1 MVRLA
6 QALVF
11 CVVFCK
17 SLLLF
22 LFIIF
27 HLAIV
32 LSVSDDHFGI
42 FNFFVHSC
50 MALKEAPVGCG
61 GRTNAQIT
69 LRSVK
74 YSHTIKYLLLHNF
87 RENRRCNQEWTIQ
100 RHWLHCKHKTS
111 DGVDKQNTTQKAK
124 MMSNTRRTPTKTEG
138 EPMCSEL
145 VSSSC
150 LL

>member
-1 MVRLA
+1 MWSRDCLQLFRNTSGHLQGIVRVA

-11 CVVFCK
+11 CVVICK

-42 FNFFVHSC
+42 LILFVPSC
-50 MALKEAPVGCG
+50 MVLKETPVGCG

-69 LRSVK
+69 LRSAK
-74 YSHTIKYLLLHNF
+74 YLHTIKYFLLHNF
-87 RENRRCNQEWTIQ
+87 IEN
-100 RHWLHCKHKTS
+100 K
-111 DGVDKQNTTQKAK
+111 
-124 MMSNTRRTPTKTEG
+124 PEG
-138 EPMCSEL
+138 YSRMENPETL
-145 VSSSC
+145 AT
-150 LL
+150 LQT

>member
-1 MVRLA
+1 MVRVA
-6 QALVF
+6 QALVS

-42 FNFFVHSC
+42 FNFFVPSC
-50 MALKEAPVGCG
+50 MALKETPVGCG

-74 YSHTIKYLLLHNF
+74 YLDTIKYFLLHNF
-87 RENRRCNQEWTIQ
+87 RENKPKGQSRMDNPDTLATLQ
-100 RHWLHCKHKTS
+100 
-111 DGVDKQNTTQKAK
+111 A
-124 MMSNTRRTPTKTEG
+124 
-138 EPMCSEL
+138 
-145 VSSSC
+145 
-150 LL
+150 

>member
-1 MVRLA
+1 MVRVA

-22 LFIIF
+22 LFIFF
-27 HLAIV
+27 HLAIE

-42 FNFFVHSC
+42 FIVFVYRC
-50 MALKEAPVGCG
+50 MALKEASVGCG

-74 YSHTIKYLLLHNF
+74 YLDTIKYLLLDNF
-87 RENRRCNQEWTIQ
+87 RENRRGNQ
-100 RHWLHCKHKTS
+100 
-111 DGVDKQNTTQKAK
+111 
-124 MMSNTRRTPTKTEG
+124 
-138 EPMCSEL
+138 
-145 VSSSC
+145 
-150 LL
+150 